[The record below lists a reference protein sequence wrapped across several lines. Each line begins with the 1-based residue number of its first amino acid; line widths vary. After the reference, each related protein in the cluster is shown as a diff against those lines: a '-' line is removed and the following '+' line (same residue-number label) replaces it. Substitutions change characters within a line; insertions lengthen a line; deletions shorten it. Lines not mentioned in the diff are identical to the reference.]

1 MGASLGGWGLGGDDS
16 WATSWHINGM
26 EEKRVD
32 GSLTGV
38 TLTKS

>member
-1 MGASLGGWGLGGDDS
+1 MGNVYDS
-16 WATSWHINGM
+16 WHTNGM